1 VKIAMVVSEFN
12 FDVISAMEER
22 ARRHAAFL
30 GVEVSHVVHVPGV
43 FDMGPAVKKLLRRK
57 DVDAVVIIGTVIKG
71 DTGHDEIVAHAAARA
86 AADLAL
92 QFDKPVALGMTGP
105 GMTREQAFDRI
116 DNARNA
122 VEAAVRM
129 VRTLK
134 EIGE

>member
-12 FDVISAMEER
+12 FDVTSAMEER
-22 ARRHAAFL
+22 ARRQAAFL

-43 FDMGPAVKKLLRRK
+43 FDMALAVKKLLRRK

-71 DTGHDEIVAHAAARA
+71 DTGHDEVVANAAARA